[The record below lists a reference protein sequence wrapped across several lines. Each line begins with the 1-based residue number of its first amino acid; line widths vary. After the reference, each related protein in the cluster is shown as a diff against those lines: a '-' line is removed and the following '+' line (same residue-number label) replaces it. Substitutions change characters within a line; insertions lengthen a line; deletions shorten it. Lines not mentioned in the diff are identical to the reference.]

1 MEKKFELQLDDIS
14 SKFSSFY
21 TILERLPEFS
31 SFKRDIRIN
40 NILDSSKRTQFDIL
54 EIKGNPLYGTT
65 GQPNHILGLS
75 TVSFKVKSMTF
86 IIKNEIV
93 EGLSITIE
101 TMETKNGE
109 IIEGILNNDIDVQL
123 KIAYINGM
131 ISPYGGFY
139 LE

>member
-21 TILERLPEFS
+21 TILERMPEFN
-31 SFKRDIRIN
+31 SFKRDILIN
-40 NILDSSKRTQFDIL
+40 NILDSSKRTQFDIT
-54 EIKGNPLYGTT
+54 EVKGNPLYGTT
-65 GQPNHILGLS
+65 GQPDRFAANS

-86 IIKNEIV
+86 IIKNDIV
-93 EGLSITIE
+93 EKLSIIIE
-101 TMETKNGE
+101 TMETLNGE
-109 IIEGILNNDIDVQL
+109 IIENIINSDIELQL
-123 KIAYINGM
+123 KISYINGM